1 METNIIAKILLAPFS
16 LLYGI
21 GVSLRNLL
29 YTTGLLKS
37 NSFSIPVIN
46 VGNLSVGGSG
56 KTPHVEY
63 LLSFLKPYIHLA
75 TLSRGYKRK
84 TKGFLFVSTNAN
96 AEQVGDE
103 PLMFKRKNPDITVA
117 VSESRTIGIP
127 MILQYRPE
135 TQVVIMDDAFQHLSV
150 KPGLNILVTEFSKPF
165 FKDFLLPMG
174 RLREW
179 RSAAERADIIIVSK
193 CPDQLDQSQQEQFIE
208 ALSPVNYQ
216 KVFFSKY
223 EYANPYYIYNP
234 SQRIQL
240 DESISIVL
248 LCAIANTDYLL
259 EYLEPRVDQYKL
271 LQFEDHHD
279 FSERDIAQVKKYYDT
294 FESSKKIIV
303 TTEKDAMRL
312 DMHRKYILENKLP
325 IFVLPVQVRLLG
337 EEEDFQNLIRQYLLN
352 FKV

>member
-1 METNIIAKILLAPFS
+1 METNIVAKILLAPFS
-16 LLYGI
+16 FLYGI

-37 NSFSIPVIN
+37 NSFSIPVFN

-63 LLSFLKPYIHLA
+63 LISFLKAYMHIA

-84 TKGFLFVSTNAN
+84 TKGFIFVSTKAN

-135 TQVVIMDDAFQHLSV
+135 TQAIIMDDAFQHLSV
-150 KPGLNILVTEFSKPF
+150 KPGLNILVTEYSRPY

-179 RSAAERADIIIVSK
+179 RSASERADIIVVSK
-193 CPDQLDQSQQEQFIE
+193 CPENLAAPDMETFIN
-208 ALSPVNYQ
+208 AMSPAPYQ
-216 KVFFSKY
+216 KIFFSKY
-223 EYANPYYIYNP
+223 VYGQAYYIYN
-234 SQRIQL
+234 SSRRIQL
-240 DESISIVL
+240 DENLSIVL

-259 EYLEPRVDQYKL
+259 DYLEPKVDAYKL

-294 FESSKKIIV
+294 FESSGKIII

-312 DMHRKYILENKLP
+312 DMHRNYIIENKLP
-325 IFVLPVQVRLLG
+325 IFVLPVRVQLL
-337 EEEDFQNLIRQYLLN
+337 EEEAEFQTLIKQYLLN

>member
-1 METNIIAKILLAPFS
+1 M
-16 LLYGI
+16 
-21 GVSLRNLL
+21 L

-63 LLSFLKPYIHLA
+63 LLSFLKAYIQVA

-84 TKGFLFVSTNAN
+84 TKGFLFVGTNAS
-96 AEQVGDE
+96 AQQVGDE

-135 TQVVIMDDAFQHLSV
+135 TQAVIMDDAFQHLSV

-179 RSAAERADIIIVSK
+179 RAASERADIIMVSK
-193 CPDQLDQSQQEQFIE
+193 CPDQISDEEKTAFIK
-208 ALSPVNYQ
+208 AMSPEKYQ
-216 KVFFSKY
+216 KIYFSKY
-223 EYANPYYIYNP
+223 EYGHPYYIYNP
-234 SQRIQL
+234 GQRIQL

-279 FSERDIAQVKKYYDT
+279 FSERDISQVKKYYDT
-294 FESSKKIIV
+294 FDSTKKIIV

-312 DMHRKYILENKLP
+312 DIHRRYILENKLP
-325 IFVLPVQVRLLG
+325 IFVLPVRVKLLG
-337 EEEDFQNLIRQYLLN
+337 EELEFQDLIKQFLLN

>member
-1 METNIIAKILLAPFS
+1 
-16 LLYGI
+16 
-21 GVSLRNLL
+21 
-29 YTTGLLKS
+29 
-37 NSFSIPVIN
+37 VIN

-63 LLSFLKPYIHLA
+63 LISFLKAYVQVA

-96 AEQVGDE
+96 AQQVGDE
-103 PLMFKRKNPDITVA
+103 PLMFKRKHPDITVT

-135 TQVVIMDDAFQHLSV
+135 TQAVIMDDAFQHLSV
-150 KPGLNILVTEFSKPF
+150 KPGLNILVTEYSKPF
-165 FKDFLLPMG
+165 FRDFLLPMG

-179 RSAAERADIIIVSK
+179 RSASDRADIIIVSK
-193 CPDQLDQSQQEQFIE
+193 CPGQLSTEEKESFVKKLAPE
-208 ALSPVNYQ
+208 NYQ
-216 KVFFSKY
+216 KVYFSKY
-223 EYANPYYIYNP
+223 EYANPYYLYNP
-234 SQRIQL
+234 GQRVQL
-240 DESISIVL
+240 EESISIVL

-312 DMHRKYILENKLP
+312 DIHRKYIIENRLP
-325 IFVLPVQVRLLG
+325 IFVLPVRVKILG
-337 EEEDFQNLIRQYLLN
+337 EEDEFQHLIKQYLLN